1 MNNEV
6 TLTFI
11 KSYID
16 DIKQMGT
23 DKNLTFDQRQHMN
36 KAAETYISLFEEAR
50 RGKIDPDELHEHI
63 TSFMY
68 MLQ

>member
-1 MNNEV
+1 MDNEI

-16 DIKQMGT
+16 DIKKMGS
-23 DKNLTFDQRQHMN
+23 DKNLNYNQRLHMS
-36 KAAETYISLFEEAR
+36 KAADTYISLFEEAR